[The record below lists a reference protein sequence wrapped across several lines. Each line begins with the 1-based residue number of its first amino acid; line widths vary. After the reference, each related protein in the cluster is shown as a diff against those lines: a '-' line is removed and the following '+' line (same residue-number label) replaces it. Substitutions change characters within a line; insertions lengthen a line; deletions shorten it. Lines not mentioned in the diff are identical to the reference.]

1 MVAWGINLN
10 PRAPSGEPADPAA
23 LKGVKWARIVFQVAA
38 AHSKLDAA
46 FTYYDKVVA
55 KYNAAGVK
63 ILFIL
68 NQETFW
74 GNGPWANGDW
84 ERYTREFA
92 AECGKIAAHYKG
104 NKNLAWEIWNE
115 GDLKGE
121 ASVFLDAEIYAP
133 ILKAASAAIKAADS
147 GAIVVLGGLA
157 GGNEGGY
164 ITQVRK
170 ALGGTLPVD
179 AIGLHPYAHYPPNFA
194 AAPTWGF
201 WVQGGKLGDKLNT
214 VVSAAGGVPVW
225 ITEIGVSE
233 TVDYPAEQYPMV
245 MKYLEGIQALT
256 SGRFKRA
263 VPVVIWFAWSD
274 IMRHAGIVFQN
285 SQPKPQ
291 VYDKFFAVV
300 KAAND
305 AEAVERDPKFS
316 KPFKVVFRNNLR
328 VRKEPRAIPST
339 IDPNNFYVFGEIV
352 YVDPKTRAVA
362 DDYIW
367 WQHELGWSA
376 SQRSDGTEF
385 LMLPVDA
392 EGNILQEDHTKP
404 TEAPKPETPP
414 PPKPVE
420 PIKFR
425 VVVNG
430 TKIRTAPRTGTDT
443 LTDKKFATGDI
454 VTVDAASRAEANN
467 LIWWKHDQGWSASQS
482 VDGNQVLM
490 QLIREDKNK
499 NANILEVPWLS
510 QVDTQTAPAAF
521 DCGQACVLMLLKYH
535 EKGAGLTVKNITDFN
550 VGRATDKELV
560 DIAAHFGLTLNIVNI
575 TKTVSG
581 VQNGLNKLLAA
592 GRPIILLVNYLDL
605 GFDNFVA
612 KKDPGLHWLVVIGS
626 EGDTFYVNDP
636 LWVAWDRQNRGGS
649 MLPIRIE
656 ALARA
661 FRGSALS

>member
-1 MVAWGINLN
+1 MVAWGININ

-23 LKGVKWARIVFQVAA
+23 LKGVQWARIVFQVAA
-38 AHSKLDAA
+38 AHSRLDAA

-55 KYNAAGVK
+55 RYNGAGIK

-92 AECGKIAAHYKG
+92 AECGKIAARYKG
-104 NKNLAWEIWNE
+104 SKNIAWEIWNE
-115 GDLKGE
+115 GDLRGE
-121 ASVFLDAEIYAP
+121 ASVYLEPEIYAP
-133 ILKAASAAIKAADS
+133 ILKAASAAIKAADP
-147 GAIVVLGGLA
+147 GAVVVLGGLA

-164 ITQVRK
+164 VNAVRR

-179 AIGLHPYAHYPPNFA
+179 AIGLHPYGHYPPNFA

-201 WVQGGKLGDKLNT
+201 WVQNGRLADKLAA
-214 VVSAAGGVPVW
+214 VVSAAGGIPVW
-225 ITEIGVSE
+225 ITEIGISE
-233 TVDYPAEQYPMV
+233 TVDYPREQYPMV
-245 MKYLEGIQALT
+245 MQYMEGIQALT
-256 SGRFKRA
+256 SGRFKRS

-274 IMRHAGIVFQN
+274 VMRQAGIVMRDN
-285 SQPKPQ
+285 QPKPQ

-305 AEAVERDPKFS
+305 AAAVQRDPRFS
-316 KPFKVVFRNNLR
+316 KPFKVVFRSNLR
-328 VRKEPRAIPST
+328 VRKEPRLLPST

-376 SQRSDGTEF
+376 SQRFDGTEY

-392 EGNILQEDHTKP
+392 QGNVIQEDHTKP
-404 TEAPKPETPP
+404 LEET
-414 PPKPVE
+414 KPVE
-420 PIKFR
+420 VPRPEPLKFR
-425 VVVNG
+425 VVANG
-430 TKIRTAPRTGTDT
+430 TRVRSEPRAGSDT
-443 LTDKKFATGDI
+443 LTDKKLAAGEI
-454 VTVDAASRAEANN
+454 VTVDPTTRTEANDY
-467 LIWWKHDQGWSASQS
+467 IWWKHDLGWSASQS
-482 VDGNQVLM
+482 VDGSQVLM
-490 QLIREDKNK
+490 ELIREGKNK
-499 NANILEVPWLS
+499 NASVLEVPWVS
-510 QVDTQTAPAAF
+510 QVDPNTAPAAF
-521 DCGQACVLMLLKYH
+521 DCGQACILMLLKYH
-535 EKGAGLTVKNITDFN
+535 NKGAGLTVKNITDFN
-550 VGRATDKELV
+550 EGRATDKELV
-560 DIAAHFGLTLNIVNI
+560 SIAAHFGLPLNIVNI
-575 TKTVSG
+575 PKTVSG
-581 VQNGLNKLLAA
+581 LQNGLNKLLAA
-592 GRPIILLVNYLDL
+592 GRPVLILVNYLDL
-605 GFDNFVA
+605 GFDNAVA

-636 LWVAWDRQNRGGS
+636 LWLAWDRQNRGGS

-661 FRGSALS
+661 FRGSAVG